1 MSGGERGVFYK
12 SSYRDEQSCTISLY
26 IMKYFF
32 EYAATRPRNE
42 NNISAS
48 HYILYINILFS
59 LKNSYNVE
67 DVINDFRFRF
77 R

>member
-32 EYAATRPRNE
+32 EYAASRPRNE

-67 DVINDFRFRF
+67 DMINDMK
-77 R
+77 